1 MQRNA
6 DIGRFTKP
14 SIFKRLKKACLPEFM
29 KPVVAIIGRPNA
41 GKSTLFNRITRSTD
55 ALVDDFPGVTRDRHY
70 GSAVW
75 NDIAFTL
82 IDTGGFAGA
91 EDEFTAMSRL
101 QVEQAVKEADAAI
114 LLLDGKTGPSPH
126 DRELLELGQAFNIPL
141 IFAVNKVD
149 GESQEDR
156 CYPFYEIG
164 VETFLPI
171 SAEHGYGIH
180 DLLDQLTAQLPATAP
195 EPETEAVKIAV
206 IGRPNVGKSS
216 LINRILG
223 ENRVL
228 VSANPGTTRD
238 AIDTQFSVN
247 NRHYILIDTAG
258 IRRKSRVFKK
268 IEKYS
273 IIKALRSIERADVVL
288 IMLDGHEG
296 ITDQDV
302 KIAGYAFEQGRGCI
316 FVLNKWDIVEKDSRT
331 MQRMM
336 DWLRSEAKY
345 LSFAP
350 VLTVS
355 ALTGKRVTKIFDAVD
370 AIYDQYTRRIATAP
384 LNKIIEQ
391 ATERTEP
398 SLYRGKR
405 LKFYYATQASTRPP
419 TFVCFVNFPEGIHFS
434 YKRYLINQIRAQT
447 GLDQVPVR
455 LYFRKRGNSEP
466 RQKKKHPAAKKKKAR
481 KRV

>member
-1 MQRNA
+1 
-6 DIGRFTKP
+6 
-14 SIFKRLKKACLPEFM
+14 M
-29 KPVVAIIGRPNA
+29 KPIVAIIGHPNA
-41 GKSTLFNRITRSTD
+41 GKSTLFNRITRTTD
-55 ALVDDFPGVTRDRHY
+55 ALVDDLPGVTRDRHY
-70 GSAVW
+70 GSAEW
-75 NDIAFTL
+75 DASAFTL

-101 QVEQAVKEADAAI
+101 QVENAVRQADAVI
-114 LLLDGKTGPSPH
+114 LLLDGKTGPSPY
-126 DRELLELGQAFNIPL
+126 DRELLELVQAHHKPVVH
-141 IFAVNKVD
+141 AVNKVD
-149 GESQEDR
+149 SETQEDR
-156 CYPFYEIG
+156 CYPFYALG
-164 VETFLPI
+164 VERFFPI
-171 SAEHGYGIH
+171 SAEHGYGIYE
-180 DLLDQLTAQLPATAP
+180 LLDQLTAEIPAAAP
-195 EPETEAVKIAV
+195 ERETEAVKIAV

-223 ENRVL
+223 ENRVM
-228 VSANPGTTRD
+228 VSSQPGTTRD
-238 AIDTQFSVN
+238 AIDTAFSVDGS
-247 NRHYILIDTAG
+247 HYIFIDTAG
-258 IRRKSRVFKK
+258 IRRKSRVSRK

-288 IMLDGHEG
+288 VLLDGHEG
-296 ITDQDV
+296 VTEQDI

-355 ALTGKRVTKIFDAVD
+355 ALTGKRVHRIFETINTV
-370 AIYDQYTRRIATAP
+370 YGQYTRRISTGP

-391 ATERTEP
+391 ATCRTEP
-398 SLYRGKR
+398 SLFRGRR

-419 TFVCFVNFPEGIHFS
+419 TFVCFVNYPEGVHFS
-434 YKRYLINQIRAQT
+434 YKRYLINQIRAQA

-455 LYFRKRGNSEP
+455 LYFRKRGESDT
-466 RQKKKHPAAKKKKAR
+466 RQKKKRPAATKKKKAR
-481 KRV
+481 KRA

>member
-1 MQRNA
+1 
-6 DIGRFTKP
+6 
-14 SIFKRLKKACLPEFM
+14 M
-29 KPVVAIIGRPNA
+29 KPVVAIIGHPNA
-41 GKSTLFNRITRSTD
+41 GKSTLFNRITRTTD

-70 GSAVW
+70 GNAEW
-75 NDIAFTL
+75 DGCAFTL

-101 QVEQAVKEADAAI
+101 QVEQAVKEADAVI
-114 LLLDGKTGPSPH
+114 LLFDGKTGPTPY
-126 DRELLELGQAFNIPL
+126 DRELLALVQTHNVPVML
-141 IFAVNKVD
+141 TVNKVD
-149 GESQEDR
+149 SETQEDR
-156 CYPFYEIG
+156 CYPFYELG
-164 VETFLPI
+164 VDRFLPV
-171 SAEHGYGIH
+171 SAEHGYGVYE
-180 DLLDQLTAQLPATAP
+180 LLDRLTAELPDAAP
-195 EPETEAVKIAV
+195 EPEAEAIKIAV

-223 ENRVL
+223 EDRVM
-228 VSANPGTTRD
+228 VSSQPGTTRD
-238 AIDTQFSVN
+238 AIDTPFF
-247 NRHYILIDTAG
+247 RDGRRYIFIDTAG
-258 IRRKSRVFKK
+258 IRRKSRVSKK

-288 IMLDGHEG
+288 ILLDGYEG
-296 ITDQDV
+296 ITEQDV

-331 MQRMM
+331 MQHMM

-355 ALTGKRVTKIFDAVD
+355 ALTGKRVHRIFETVD
-370 AIYDQYTRRIATAP
+370 TVYTQYASRIATGP

-391 ATERTEP
+391 ATCRTEP
-398 SLYRGKR
+398 SLFRGRR

-419 TFVCFVNFPEGIHFS
+419 TFVCFVNYPEGVHFS
-434 YKRYLINQIRAQT
+434 YKRYLINQIRAES

-455 LYFRKRGNSEP
+455 LYFRKRGESEP
-466 RQKKKHPAAKKKKAR
+466 RQKKKRPAAGKKKKTR
-481 KRV
+481 KRA

>member
-1 MQRNA
+1 
-6 DIGRFTKP
+6 
-14 SIFKRLKKACLPEFM
+14 M
-29 KPVVAIIGRPNA
+29 KPVVAIIGHPNA
-41 GKSTLFNRITRSTD
+41 GKSTLFNRITRTTD
-55 ALVDDFPGVTRDRHY
+55 ALVDDLPGVTRDRHY
-70 GSAVW
+70 GNAEW
-75 NDIAFTL
+75 NASAFTL

-91 EDEFTAMSRL
+91 EDEFTTMSRH
-101 QVEQAVKEADAAI
+101 QVEQAVKESDAVI

-126 DRELLELGQAFNIPL
+126 DRELLELVQAHHKAVIH
-141 IFAVNKVD
+141 AVNKVD
-149 GESQEDR
+149 GEAQEER
-156 CYPFYEIG
+156 CYPFYELG
-164 VETFLPI
+164 VERFFPI
-171 SAEHGYGIH
+171 SAEHGYGIYE
-180 DLLDQLTAQLPATAP
+180 LLDQLTAELPAAAP
-195 EPETEAVKIAV
+195 EPATEAVKIAV

-223 ENRVL
+223 EDRVL
-228 VSANPGTTRD
+228 VSSQPGTTRD
-238 AIDTQFSVN
+238 AIDTEFTVDGS
-247 NRHYILIDTAG
+247 RYIFIDTAG
-258 IRRKSRVFKK
+258 IRRKSRVSRK

-288 IMLDGHEG
+288 ILLDGHEG
-296 ITDQDV
+296 ITEQDI

-355 ALTGKRVTKIFDAVD
+355 ALTGKRVHRIFETVDAVY
-370 AIYDQYTRRIATAP
+370 AQYVSRISTGP

-398 SLYRGKR
+398 SLFRGRR

-419 TFVCFVNFPEGIHFS
+419 TFVCFVNYPEGVHFS
-434 YKRYLINQIRAQT
+434 YKRYLINQIRAET

-455 LYFRKRGNSEP
+455 LYLRKRSESEP
-466 RQKKKHPAAKKKKAR
+466 RQKKKRPAAKKKKSRRRA
-481 KRV
+481 

>member
-1 MQRNA
+1 
-6 DIGRFTKP
+6 
-14 SIFKRLKKACLPEFM
+14 M
-29 KPVVAIIGRPNA
+29 KPVVAIIGHPNA
-41 GKSTLFNRITRSTD
+41 GKSTLFNRITRTTD

-70 GSAVW
+70 GSAEW
-75 NDIAFTL
+75 NASAFTL

-91 EDEFTAMSRL
+91 EDEFTTMSRH
-101 QVEQAVKEADAAI
+101 QVEQAVKESDAVI

-126 DRELLELGQAFNIPL
+126 DRELLELVQAHHKPL
-141 IFAVNKVD
+141 IHAVNKVD
-149 GESQEDR
+149 SEAQEER
-156 CYPFYEIG
+156 CYPFYELG
-164 VETFLPI
+164 VDRFFPI
-171 SAEHGYGIH
+171 SAEHGYGIY
-180 DLLDQLTAQLPATAP
+180 DLLDQLTAELPAAAP
-195 EPETEAVKIAV
+195 EPATEAVKIAV

-223 ENRVL
+223 EDRVL
-228 VSANPGTTRD
+228 VSSQPGTTRD
-238 AIDTQFSVN
+238 AIDTEFTVDGS
-247 NRHYILIDTAG
+247 RYIFIDTAG
-258 IRRKSRVFKK
+258 IRRKSRVSRK

-288 IMLDGHEG
+288 ILLDGHEG
-296 ITDQDV
+296 ITEQDI

-355 ALTGKRVTKIFDAVD
+355 ALTGKRVHRIFETVDAVY
-370 AIYDQYTRRIATAP
+370 AQYVSRISTGP

-398 SLYRGKR
+398 SLFRGRR

-419 TFVCFVNFPEGIHFS
+419 TFVCFVNYPEGVHFS
-434 YKRYLINQIRAQT
+434 YRRYLINQIRTET

-455 LYFRKRGNSEP
+455 LYLRKRSESEP
-466 RQKKKHPAAKKKKAR
+466 RQKKKRPAAKKKKAGR
-481 KRV
+481 RA